1 MRLFGIFSK
10 LCVLLLFFLQL
21 ALILREWFL
30 KQENDAFSS
39 SFIVDGKY
47 EKLECQTGNGDF
59 YLRHLLYASLLLAFQ
74 LLISPCI
81 VASRRNYREGLL
93 FALASF
99 STLMVW
105 IGWTSAFYIFVEEKW
120 QDVSICCGL
129 LATPTVIIL
138 VVFIP
143 KVRWR
148 LCPNPFSLNFYNF
161 PVLSFNDNKC
171 FSRL

>member
-1 MRLFGIFSK
+1 M
-10 LCVLLLFFLQL
+10 
-21 ALILREWFL
+21 ILREWFL

-39 SFIVDGKY
+39 RFILDGKY
-47 EKLECQTGNGDF
+47 EKLECQHGNGDF
-59 YLRHLLYASLLLAFQ
+59 YLRHLLYATLLLAFQ
-74 LLISPCI
+74 LLISPRI

-143 KVRWR
+143 KVSKAVP
-148 LCPNPFSLNFYNF
+148 C
-161 PVLSFNDNKC
+161 
-171 FSRL
+171 